1 MTPELERMYCID
13 DARGETTKVMLRLHS
28 DELLAAKDIS
38 INTGLSQ
45 GEIARAGMLHYM
57 ALLQETADGHEGVV
71 DPAAVQIKYPR
82 VRG

>member
-1 MTPELERMYCID
+1 MTPELDKMYSIEPT
-13 DARGETTKVMLRLHS
+13 RETTKVMLRLHA

-57 ALLQETADGHEGVV
+57 ALLQETTGGDHGI
-71 DPAAVQIKYPR
+71 DPTAVSIQYPW
-82 VRG
+82 VKK

>member
-1 MTPELERMYCID
+1 MTPELNKMYSID
-13 DARGETTKVMLRLHS
+13 LARETTKVMLRLHA

-57 ALLQETADGHEGVV
+57 ALLQETADSHDGIV
-71 DPAAVQIKYPR
+71 DPAAVSIKYPR
-82 VRG
+82 VRD